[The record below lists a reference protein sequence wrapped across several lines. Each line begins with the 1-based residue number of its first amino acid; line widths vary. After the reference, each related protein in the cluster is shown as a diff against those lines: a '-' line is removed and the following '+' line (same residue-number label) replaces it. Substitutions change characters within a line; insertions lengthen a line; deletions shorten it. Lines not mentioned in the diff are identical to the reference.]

1 MSYFEDAKLILT
13 PNAYKAGKAYSI
25 KPFDGSGDL
34 TVVRNT
40 TATRV
45 DENGL
50 IEVVGANVP
59 RLNYPIGGGC
69 PSWLLEPQATNLLT
83 HSENFSNASWQKIS
97 TTINNNAILA
107 PDDTITADKLIA
119 SAVAGSHR
127 VADAVTLNDNQDY
140 VLSVFAK
147 KSEYNYIALQIN
159 PKSNV
164 FTATIFDLNAGVVVG
179 QPAGATAPIE
189 SNIEDLGNGW
199 FRCSVKINSSTGVA
213 TTDARIFVSN
223 NSTSV
228 SFTGDGT
235 SGIYIWGAQLEQ
247 GGLTSYIPTNGT
259 AVTRNADVFSKT
271 GISSLIGQTEGSVYA
286 ELELTQ
292 NTLGQEQAIFE
303 ISDGTTNN
311 RVILSKTSSGDDFAL
326 VTTFNDSGLLVRTN
340 IVESIGYYK
349 IAAVYSSTFLKLF
362 INGVKHEFTFSP
374 RSFSES
380 LDELYI
386 GSRQNTDR
394 QLNSLLGKLILFD
407 TAKSDA
413 ELINLTTI

>member
-1 MSYFEDAKLILT
+1 MASSFEDAKLILT
-13 PNAYKAGKAYSI
+13 ANAYKAGKVYSI
-25 KPFDGSGDL
+25 KPFDGSGDF

-59 RLNYPIGGGC
+59 RLNYAIGGGC
-69 PSWLLEPQATNLLT
+69 PSWLIEPQATNLVPY
-83 HSENFSNASWQKIS
+83 SEDFSNASWLKIS
-97 TTINNNAILA
+97 TTITSDNILS
-107 PDDTITADKLIA
+107 PDGTITADKLIA
-119 SAVAGSHR
+119 SAVGGSHR
-127 VADAVTLNDNQDY
+127 IADLITLNDNQDY

-199 FRCSVKINSSTGVA
+199 FRCSVKINASTGVA
-213 TTDARIFVSN
+213 ITDARIFVIN

-235 SGIYIWGAQLEQ
+235 SGIYIWGAQLEE

-259 AVTRNADVFSKT
+259 AVTRNADV
-271 GISSLIGQTEGSVYA
+271 
-286 ELELTQ
+286 LTV
-292 NTLGQEQAIFE
+292 APP
-303 ISDGTTNN
+303 SGTTE
-311 RVILSKTSSGDDFAL
+311 
-326 VTTFNDSGLLVRTN
+326 
-340 IVESIGYYK
+340 IVETF
-349 IAAVYSSTFLKLF
+349 ADNST
-362 INGVKHEFTFSP
+362 
-374 RSFSES
+374 
-380 LDELYI
+380 
-386 GSRQNTDR
+386 NT
-394 QLNSLLGKLILFD
+394 I
-407 TAKSDA
+407 
-413 ELINLTTI
+413 TTIPATYQLPNGEIKKVIMK